1 MPGKSPSERRAI
13 EKIERAV
20 MTVFESAGFEHVA
33 PDILQPADIFLERS
47 GEDIKARTYVFT
59 DPGGSE
65 MCLRPDLTVPAC
77 RYHLSHAQEPQAE
90 ARYCYCGPA
99 FRFPNETASP
109 GEFGQAGIEWFSQA
123 DKQAAEARVLK
134 LAVGALEAAGVPRL
148 RVTMGDLGLFH
159 ALLADTPMPE
169 RWRKRLKHQF
179 WRPKAFR
186 DLLGSYAT
194 ARMTKRTSISD
205 HVDAVAKNPANKAVQ
220 TVDALIATSGA
231 ATLASRSPEEIA
243 ARLLEKAADRQETP
257 IEGDHVARI
266 DAYLALAGDPFAA
279 IDSFKKLNGGPKFDQ
294 ACMAFSRRLEEM
306 EELGLNPR
314 RFQFEASFGR
324 SLEYYTGFVFQIEAD
339 SASLAGGGRYDEL
352 LSDMGSPVPIPAVGC
367 AIHID
372 RLHAVLGQRA

>member
-1 MPGKSPSERRAI
+1 MPGKSPLERRAI

-20 MTVFESAGFEHVA
+20 MTVFESVGFEHVA

-47 GEDIKARTYVFT
+47 GEDIRARTYVFA

-77 RYHLSHAQEPQAE
+77 RYHLSHAKEPQAE

-109 GEFGQAGIEWFSQA
+109 GEFGQAGLEWFSHE

-134 LAVGALEAAGVPRL
+134 LTIGALEAAGVSRL

-186 DLLGSYAT
+186 DLLGTYAT

-205 HVDAVAKNPANKAVQ
+205 VVDTVAENPANKAVE
-220 TVDALIATSGA
+220 TVEALIAASGA
-231 ATLASRSPEEIA
+231 LTLASRSPEEIA
-243 ARLLEKAADRQETP
+243 ARLLEKVADRQEKP
-257 IEGDHVARI
+257 IDGDHVARI
-266 DAYLALAGDPFAA
+266 DAYLAFAGDPFAA
-279 IDSFKKLNGGPKFDQ
+279 IDSFKQLQGGSEFKQ
-294 ACMAFSRRLEEM
+294 ACEAFSRRLEEM

-339 SASLAGGGRYDEL
+339 GAQLAGGGRYDEL
-352 LSDMGSPVPIPAVGC
+352 LSDMGSPQPIPAVGC
-367 AIHID
+367 AIHIN
-372 RLHAVLGQRA
+372 RLHSVIRQRS

>member
-1 MPGKSPSERRAI
+1 MPGKTPSERRAI

-47 GEDIKARTYVFT
+47 GEDIRARTYVFT
-59 DPGGSE
+59 DPGGAE

-77 RYHLSHAQEPQAE
+77 RYHLSHAQEPAAE

-109 GEFGQAGIEWFSQA
+109 GEFGQAGLEWFSHA
-123 DKQAAEARVLK
+123 DKEAAEARVLK
-134 LAVGALEAAGVPRL
+134 LTIGALEAAGVSRL

-205 HVDAVAKNPANKAVQ
+205 IVDAVAAVPGEATK
-220 TVDALIATSGA
+220 TVEALIAASGA
-231 ATLASRSPEEIA
+231 STLASRSAEEIA
-243 ARLLEKAADRQETP
+243 ARLLEKVADRQEKP
-257 IEGDHVARI
+257 IDGDHVARI

-279 IDSFKKLNGGPKFDQ
+279 TDSFKKLKGGAQFKQ
-294 ACMAFSRRLEEM
+294 AGEAFSRRLEEM

-314 RFQFEASFGR
+314 RFRFEASFGR

-339 SASLAGGGRYDEL
+339 HAQLAGGGRYDEL
-352 LSDMGSPVPIPAVGC
+352 LSDMGSPTPIPAVGC

-372 RLHAVLGQRA
+372 RLHSFLRQRA